1 MDVYHKVLLELNEAT
16 GGSGSKSVNFKD
28 LVKKMGF
35 HGNYND
41 IFERLNRES
50 WIIETAKADFVT
62 ISHWGVAEAKKSL
75 AGDGTA
81 AQIEL
86 RRAVNK
92 TVASAKELAGLLETF
107 SAELSKDD
115 FAPVEQ
121 KFHELQTL
129 FAQTKGKLI

>member
-1 MDVYHKVLLELNEAT
+1 MDVYHKVLLELNEIT
-16 GGSGSKSVNFKD
+16 GGRDTKAVNFKD

-41 IFERLNRES
+41 IFERLSREG
-50 WIIETAKADFVT
+50 WIIETPKPDFVSIT
-62 ISHWGVAEAKKSL
+62 HWGVSEAKKSM

-92 TVASAKELAGLLETF
+92 TVAAAKELAGSLETF
-107 SAELSKDD
+107 SKDLSKDD
-115 FAPVEQ
+115 FPPVEQ
-121 KFHELQTL
+121 KFDELQTL